1 MLTSLPGF
9 SSARRPITPT
19 MSIPT
24 TPWLGKQED
33 SMQAAA
39 DKEMTIDLSVTKTK
53 IRTTSQEQEDEVTIT
68 SVERSFSKLK
78 LLKNYLRSTMTQQ
91 CLNGLTTLRI
101 EKKLLDDTDID
112 HIRSDFASRNIRRNV

>member
-1 MLTSLPGF
+1 MHIESLGQKRAAGTYLAMFSLSRKRTLRSHPASVRKYSTGF

-53 IRTTSQEQEDEVTIT
+53 IRTTSQEQEDEENLGQAGTI
-68 SVERSFSKLK
+68 
-78 LLKNYLRSTMTQQ
+78 LLHRPPFDGS
-91 CLNGLTTLRI
+91 
-101 EKKLLDDTDID
+101 
-112 HIRSDFASRNIRRNV
+112 